1 MKSLVLFR
9 KVCNMV
15 YCCGLDI
22 PRWKTRER
30 IKQLCEAGN
39 NGIGE
44 NREDRFVVCE
54 LDVDWQEHSTVRNLL
69 AKPITMA
76 MRLLIRT

>member
-1 MKSLVLFR
+1 
-9 KVCNMV
+9 MV

-22 PRWKTRER
+22 PQWKTRER
-30 IKQLCEAGN
+30 IKQLCDACN

-54 LDVDWQEHSTVRNLL
+54 LDVDWQKYSREEL
-69 AKPITMA
+69 AYLCERYCEQMDRKK
-76 MRLLIRT
+76 

>member
-15 YCCGLDI
+15 YCCGRDI
-22 PRWKTRER
+22 PQWKTRER

-54 LDVDWQEHSTVRNLL
+54 LDIDWQKYSREEL
-69 AKPITMA
+69 AYLCERYCEQMEDNI
-76 MRLLIRT
+76 

>member
-22 PRWKTRER
+22 ALADKVSIYALWV
-30 IKQLCEAGN
+30 N
-39 NGIGE
+39 
-44 NREDRFVVCE
+44 E
-54 LDVDWQEHSTVRNLL
+54 LIPPMETHVF
-69 AKPITMA
+69 
-76 MRLLIRT
+76 RLPKE